1 MSTEANKEYEEYSLK
16 YYGQAVLTN
25 KVMHDY
31 ADAVLHRLT
40 HMEEY
45 QRKEA
50 EYWASPEGQ
59 AKKEEQRLAQE
70 KRDNF
75 KKRYQH
81 IHDWLTENGCECN
94 HDDCY

>member
-1 MSTEANKEYEEYSLK
+1 MSTGDKYEEYSLK
-16 YYGQAVLTN
+16 YYGQAVLAN
-25 KVMHDY
+25 KVMEDFGE
-31 ADAVLHRLT
+31 AILHRLT

-45 QRKEA
+45 QKKRA

-70 KRDNF
+70 KRDEF

-81 IHDWLTENGCECN
+81 IHDWLMENGCECN